1 MLKWLL
7 GNREATEPRVEP
19 TPRAATEGNAPQ
31 KLSLDLARLAEQD
44 LVVVFKHS
52 TACPVSYA
60 ADREMRGFMARHPEV
75 PVQTVLV
82 REQRDLSRQ
91 IAEWTGVRHESP
103 QVIVLRKGTVVADA
117 SHGDV
122 TEDYLAEL
130 LAA

>member
-1 MLKWLL
+1 MLKWLTR
-7 GNREATEPRVEP
+7 GREADKPREE
-19 TPRAATEGNAPQ
+19 TKTRGAEPQ

-52 TACPVSYA
+52 TTCPVSYA
-60 ADREMRGFMARHPEV
+60 ADREMNGFMARHPEV
-75 PVQTVLV
+75 PVQKVLV
-82 REQRDLSRQ
+82 REQRELSKQ

-103 QVIVLRKGTVVADA
+103 QIIVLRKGAVIADA

>member
-1 MLKWLL
+1 MLKWLT
-7 GNREATEPRVEP
+7 GGREADK
-19 TPRAATEGNAPQ
+19 PRAEVKPHEAGQPP
-31 KLSLDLARLAEQD
+31 KLSLDLARIAEQD

-75 PVQTVLV
+75 AVQTVLV

-91 IAEWTGVRHESP
+91 IAEWTGIRHESP
-103 QVIVLRKGTVVADA
+103 QVLVFRKGAVVTTG

-122 TEDYLAEL
+122 TEEFVADAI
-130 LAA
+130 AQTA